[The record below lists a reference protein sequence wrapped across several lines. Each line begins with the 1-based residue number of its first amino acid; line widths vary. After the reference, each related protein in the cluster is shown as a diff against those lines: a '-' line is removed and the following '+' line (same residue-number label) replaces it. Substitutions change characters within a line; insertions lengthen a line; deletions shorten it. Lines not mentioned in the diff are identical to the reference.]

1 MNPRTCPPACNWGQY
16 PSIWNRR
23 QLLSVTG
30 GGFLS
35 LALNYL
41 LDRDGL
47 LAEPPGAAVPGSPK
61 NLNPLA
67 PKPTHHPAK
76 AKSVIF
82 IFCYGGPSQVDLFDP
97 KPALDKWHGKPIP
110 VFKKEDA
117 FFPDTKPTAY
127 RSPYSFKK
135 YGQAGID
142 ISEKFPELA
151 KHADELCILRSL
163 HCESN
168 NHAPALFQMNT
179 GFLLPGRPSFGAWAT
194 YGLGSES
201 DKLPAC
207 VVMWDHR
214 GGPIGGAQNWTA
226 GFLPA
231 AYQGTPLRSVGD
243 PIVDLKPPSHISPE
257 QQKARLNL
265 IAQLNE
271 EHLKRHPGESELA
284 ARIHSYELAYR
295 MQMSA
300 PEVVNLDAEPEHIR
314 RQYGLE
320 EERTAYFGK
329 QCLLA
334 RRLVERGVRFVQL
347 YSGGGHQQESWD
359 AHFGIKENHDLHCA
373 ETDKPIAGLLADL
386 KQRGLLDSTLV
397 IWGGEFGRMPTNQGS
412 VGRDHNPRGFTM
424 WLAGGGSKPGTIYGG
439 TDEFGY
445 QAVDNP
451 MSLPDLHAT
460 CLHLLGLDH
469 KKLTFFHQGRD
480 MRLTDV
486 SGEVVTAVL
495 K

>member
-1 MNPRTCPPACNWGQY
+1 MNERHACNWGDY
-16 PSIWNRR
+16 PSVWNRR
-23 QLLSVTG
+23 QLLQATG

-35 LALNYL
+35 LALADL
-41 LDRDGL
+41 LGRNAAATAAAADG
-47 LAEPPGAAVPGSPK
+47 PGAPK
-61 NLNPLA
+61 NPLA
-67 PKPTHHPAK
+67 PKLPHHPAK

-82 IFCYGGPSQVDLFDP
+82 LFCYGGPSQVDLFDP

-110 VFKKEDA
+110 VFKKDDA
-117 FFPDTKPTAY
+117 FFPDTKPTAF
-127 RSPYSFKK
+127 RSPYAFKK
-135 YGQAGID
+135 HGQAGID

-151 KHADELCILRSL
+151 RHADELCVLRSL

-179 GFLLPGRPSFGAWAT
+179 GFLLPGRPSFGSWVT

-201 DKLPAC
+201 DSLPAC
-207 VVMWDHR
+207 VVLWDHR

-243 PIVDLKPPSHISPE
+243 PIVDLNPPKDVTPA
-257 QQKARLNL
+257 QQKARLAL
-265 IAQLNE
+265 IAKLNE
-271 EHLKRHPGESELA
+271 EHMARHPGEGELA

-300 PEVVNLDAEPEHIR
+300 PEVVDLEKESAATKTL
-314 RQYGLE
+314 YGLDDAK
-320 EERTAYFGK
+320 TSYFGR

-334 RRLVERGVRFVQL
+334 RRLVERGVRFIQL
-347 YSGGGHQQESWD
+347 YSGGGHQQQSWD
-359 AHFGIKENHDLHCA
+359 AHFGIQENHDLHCA
-373 ETDKPIAGLLADL
+373 ETDKPIAGLIADL
-386 KQRGLLDSTLV
+386 KQRGLLESTLI
-397 IWGGEFGRMPTNQGS
+397 IWGGEFGRLPTNQGS

-424 WLAGGGSKPGTIYGG
+424 WLAGGGSKPGTIYGS

-445 QAVDNP
+445 AAQDNP

-469 KKLTFFHQGRD
+469 KKLTFHHQGRD

-486 SGEVVTAVL
+486 SGEVVKEVIR
-495 K
+495 